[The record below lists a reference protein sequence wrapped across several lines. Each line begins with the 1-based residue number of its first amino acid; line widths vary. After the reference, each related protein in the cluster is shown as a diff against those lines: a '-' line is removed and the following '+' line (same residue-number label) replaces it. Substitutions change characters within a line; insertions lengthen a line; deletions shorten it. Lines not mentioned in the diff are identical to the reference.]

1 MANLTTAI
9 LVILIK
15 DNKVL
20 FLKRAHGWGAGTY
33 TLPGG
38 NAELHES
45 LTQACVRELY
55 EEVGIELEHENL
67 SFVNLSH
74 IKNTNLEYLLVTFV
88 ATVWKGEPSNKEPEK
103 HSEMVWLDINDLPSN
118 MNRYALE
125 MLQIYKDKKTYAEFG
140 WDKNNY

>member
-15 DNKVL
+15 DNNVL
-20 FLKRAHGWGAGTY
+20 FLKRAYGWGAGTY

-45 LTQACVRELY
+45 LTQAAIRELY

-74 IKNTNLEYLLVTFV
+74 IKNANIEYLLVSFV
-88 ATVWKGEPSNKEPEK
+88 ATQWKGEPFNKEPEK
-103 HSEMVWLDINDLPSN
+103 HSEMVWLDINNLPVN
-118 MNRYALE
+118 MNPYALE
-125 MLQIYKDKKTYAEFG
+125 ILNAYNNKKTYTEFG
-140 WDKNNY
+140 WNKN